1 MDRHTIYFTHVLDFH
16 GNFFYNEGTMKRDE
30 YELLTKEQ
38 LVARNELCVENNLD
52 FVTLRPLPPAEG
64 LQLIHHAELGQE
76 VFTLS
81 VPVQIRKK

>member
-1 MDRHTIYFTHVLDFH
+1 
-16 GNFFYNEGTMKRDE
+16 MKRDE

-38 LVARNELCVENNLD
+38 LVARNENCMVNNLD

-64 LQLIHHAELGQE
+64 LQLIYHTELGQD

-81 VPVQIRKK
+81 VPTQILKK

>member
-1 MDRHTIYFTHVLDFH
+1 
-16 GNFFYNEGTMKRDE
+16 MKRDE

-38 LVARNELCVENNLD
+38 LVARNELCLANGLD

-64 LQLIHHAELGQE
+64 LQLIYHAELGQD

-81 VPVQIRKK
+81 TPVIL